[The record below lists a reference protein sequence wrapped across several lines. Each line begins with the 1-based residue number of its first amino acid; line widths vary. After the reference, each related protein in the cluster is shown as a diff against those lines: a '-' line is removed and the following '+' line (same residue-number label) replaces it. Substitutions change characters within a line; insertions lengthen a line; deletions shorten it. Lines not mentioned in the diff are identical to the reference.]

1 MNRKIVKKRLVLKK
15 NIRQFLIRCMLTVII
30 VLITLIAIKTNN
42 ELIDYINKHLKVEP
56 NSNINKLMQKRKPN
70 LIGTSVENDIKVK
83 VYDNGMRV
91 IEMKNVR
98 EA

>member
-1 MNRKIVKKRLVLKK
+1 MTTKEK
-15 NIRQFLIRCMLTVII
+15 VII
-30 VLITLIAIKTNN
+30 GAVGLVITGVMAYTIYDYNDAIKTNN
-42 ELIDYINKHLKVEP
+42 ELIDYINEHLKVEP

-98 EA
+98 ES

>member
-1 MNRKIVKKRLVLKK
+1 MTTKEK
-15 NIRQFLIRCMLTVII
+15 VII
-30 VLITLIAIKTNN
+30 GAVGLVITGVMAYTIYDYNDAIKTNN
-42 ELIDYINKHLKVEP
+42 ELIDYINIHLKVEP

>member
-1 MNRKIVKKRLVLKK
+1 MTTKEK
-15 NIRQFLIRCMLTVII
+15 VII
-30 VLITLIAIKTNN
+30 GAVGLVITGVMAYTIYDYNDAIKTNN
-42 ELIDYINKHLKVEP
+42 ELIDYINEHLKVEP

-70 LIGTSVENDIKVK
+70 LIGTSVENDVKVK

>member
-1 MNRKIVKKRLVLKK
+1 MTTKEK
-15 NIRQFLIRCMLTVII
+15 VII
-30 VLITLIAIKTNN
+30 GAVGLVITGVMAYTIYDYNDAIKTNN

-56 NSNINKLMQKRKPN
+56 NSNIDKLIQKRKPN
-70 LIGTSVENDIKVK
+70 LIGTSVENDVKIK

-91 IEMKNVR
+91 IEMKNVK

>member
-1 MNRKIVKKRLVLKK
+1 MTTKEK
-15 NIRQFLIRCMLTVII
+15 VII
-30 VLITLIAIKTNN
+30 GAVGLVITGVMAYTIYDYNDVIKTNN

-56 NSNINKLMQKRKPN
+56 NSNINKLIQKRKPN
-70 LIGTSVENDIKVK
+70 LVGTSVENDIKVK

-91 IEMKNVR
+91 IEMKNAR

>member
-1 MNRKIVKKRLVLKK
+1 MTTKEK
-15 NIRQFLIRCMLTVII
+15 VII
-30 VLITLIAIKTNN
+30 GAVGLVITGVMAYTIYDYNDAIKTNN

-70 LIGTSVENDIKVK
+70 LIGTSVENDVKVK

>member
-1 MNRKIVKKRLVLKK
+1 MTTKEK
-15 NIRQFLIRCMLTVII
+15 VII
-30 VLITLIAIKTNN
+30 GAVGLVITGVMAYTIYDYNDAIKTNN
-42 ELIDYINKHLKVEP
+42 ELRDYINEHVKVEP
-56 NSNINKLMQKRKPN
+56 NSNINKLIQKRKPN

>member
-1 MNRKIVKKRLVLKK
+1 MTTKEK
-15 NIRQFLIRCMLTVII
+15 VII
-30 VLITLIAIKTNN
+30 GAVGLVITGVMAYTIYDYNDAIKTNN
-42 ELIDYINKHLKVEP
+42 ELIDYINEHLKVEP
-56 NSNINKLMQKRKPN
+56 NSNINKLIQKRKPN
-70 LIGTSVENDIKVK
+70 LIRTSVENDIKVK

>member
-1 MNRKIVKKRLVLKK
+1 MTTKEK
-15 NIRQFLIRCMLTVII
+15 VII
-30 VLITLIAIKTNN
+30 GAVGLVITGVMAYTIYEYNDAIKTNN
-42 ELIDYINKHLKVEP
+42 ELIDYINEHLKVEP

-70 LIGTSVENDIKVK
+70 LIGTSVENDVKVK

>member
-1 MNRKIVKKRLVLKK
+1 MTTKEK
-15 NIRQFLIRCMLTVII
+15 VII
-30 VLITLIAIKTNN
+30 GAVGLVITGVMAYTIYDYNDAIKTNN
-42 ELIDYINKHLKVEP
+42 ELIDYINEHLKVKP
-56 NSNINKLMQKRKPN
+56 NSNIDKLIQKRKPN
-70 LIGTSVENDIKVK
+70 LIGTSVENDVKVK

>member
-1 MNRKIVKKRLVLKK
+1 MTTKEK
-15 NIRQFLIRCMLTVII
+15 VII
-30 VLITLIAIKTNN
+30 GAVGLVITGVMAYTIYDYNDAIKTNN
-42 ELIDYINKHLKVEP
+42 ELIDYINEHLKVEP

-98 EA
+98 EE

>member
-1 MNRKIVKKRLVLKK
+1 MTTKEK
-15 NIRQFLIRCMLTVII
+15 VII
-30 VLITLIAIKTNN
+30 GAVGLVITGVMAYTIYDYNDAIKTNN

-56 NSNINKLMQKRKPN
+56 NSNINKLIQKRKPN

>member
-1 MNRKIVKKRLVLKK
+1 MTTKEK
-15 NIRQFLIRCMLTVII
+15 VII
-30 VLITLIAIKTNN
+30 GAVGLVITGVMAYTIYDYNDAIKTNN
-42 ELIDYINKHLKVEP
+42 ELIDYINEHLKVEP
-56 NSNINKLMQKRKPN
+56 NSNINKLIRKRKPN

>member
-1 MNRKIVKKRLVLKK
+1 MTTKEK
-15 NIRQFLIRCMLTVII
+15 VII
-30 VLITLIAIKTNN
+30 GAVGLVITGVMAYTIYDYNDAITTNN
-42 ELIDYINKHLKVEP
+42 ELIDYINEHLKVEP

-70 LIGTSVENDIKVK
+70 LIGTSVENDVKVK

-91 IEMKNVR
+91 IEMKNIR

>member
-1 MNRKIVKKRLVLKK
+1 MTTKEK
-15 NIRQFLIRCMLTVII
+15 VII
-30 VLITLIAIKTNN
+30 GAVGLVITGVMAYTIYDYNDAIKTNN
-42 ELIDYINKHLKVEP
+42 ELIDYINEHLKVKP
-56 NSNINKLMQKRKPN
+56 NSNIDKLIQKRKPK
-70 LIGTSVENDIKVK
+70 LIGTSVEDDIKVK

>member
-1 MNRKIVKKRLVLKK
+1 MTTKEK
-15 NIRQFLIRCMLTVII
+15 VII
-30 VLITLIAIKTNN
+30 GAVGLVITGVMAYTIHDYNDAIKTNN
-42 ELIDYINKHLKVEP
+42 ELIDYINEHLKVEP

>member
-1 MNRKIVKKRLVLKK
+1 MTTKEK
-15 NIRQFLIRCMLTVII
+15 VII
-30 VLITLIAIKTNN
+30 GAVGLVITGVMAYTIYDYNDAIKTNN
-42 ELIDYINKHLKVEP
+42 ELIDYINEHLKVEP
-56 NSNINKLMQKRKPN
+56 NSNINKLIQKRKPN

-91 IEMKNVR
+91 IEMKNAR

>member
-1 MNRKIVKKRLVLKK
+1 MTTKEK
-15 NIRQFLIRCMLTVII
+15 VII
-30 VLITLIAIKTNN
+30 GAVSLVVAGVMAYTIYDYNDAIKTNN
-42 ELIDYINKHLKVEP
+42 ELIDYINEHLKVEP

-70 LIGTSVENDIKVK
+70 LIGTSVENDIRVK

-91 IEMKNVR
+91 IEMKNAK

>member
-1 MNRKIVKKRLVLKK
+1 MTTKEK
-15 NIRQFLIRCMLTVII
+15 VII
-30 VLITLIAIKTNN
+30 GAVGLVITGVMAYTIYDYNDAIKTNN
-42 ELIDYINKHLKVEP
+42 ELIDYINKQLKVEP
-56 NSNINKLMQKRKPN
+56 NSNINKLIQKRKPN
-70 LIGTSVENDIKVK
+70 LVGTSVENDIKVK

>member
-1 MNRKIVKKRLVLKK
+1 MTTKEK
-15 NIRQFLIRCMLTVII
+15 VII
-30 VLITLIAIKTNN
+30 GAVGLVITGVMAYTIYDYNDAIKTNN
-42 ELIDYINKHLKVEP
+42 ELIDYINEHVKVEP
-56 NSNINKLMQKRKPN
+56 NSNINKLMQKRKQN

>member
-42 ELIDYINKHLKVEP
+42 ELIDYINEHLKVKP
-56 NSNINKLMQKRKPN
+56 NSNIDKFIQKRKPN
-70 LIGTSVENDIKVK
+70 LIGTSVENDVKVK

-91 IEMKNVR
+91 IEMKNVK

>member
-42 ELIDYINKHLKVEP
+42 
-56 NSNINKLMQKRKPN
+56 
-70 LIGTSVENDIKVK
+70 DIKK
-83 VYDNGMRV
+83 IITKQTV
-91 IEMKNVR
+91 IQQ
-98 EA
+98 

>member
-42 ELIDYINKHLKVEP
+42 
-56 NSNINKLMQKRKPN
+56 
-70 LIGTSVENDIKVK
+70 DIKK
-83 VYDNGMRV
+83 
-91 IEMKNVR
+91 IITKNVY
-98 EA
+98 ETNFKFGKAKELYQKYFGNILPIEKVVKEEKPVFNEKLTYKK

>member
-1 MNRKIVKKRLVLKK
+1 MTTKEK
-15 NIRQFLIRCMLTVII
+15 VII
-30 VLITLIAIKTNN
+30 GAVGLVITGVMAYTIYDYNEAIKTNN
-42 ELIDYINKHLKVEP
+42 ELIDYINEHLKVEP

-70 LIGTSVENDIKVK
+70 LIGISVENDIKVK

>member
-1 MNRKIVKKRLVLKK
+1 MTTKEK
-15 NIRQFLIRCMLTVII
+15 VII
-30 VLITLIAIKTNN
+30 GAVSLVVAGVMAYTIYDYNDAIKTNN

-56 NSNINKLMQKRKPN
+56 NSNINKLIQKRKPN

-91 IEMKNVR
+91 IEMKNAR

>member
-1 MNRKIVKKRLVLKK
+1 MTTKEK
-15 NIRQFLIRCMLTVII
+15 VII
-30 VLITLIAIKTNN
+30 GAVGLVITGVMAYTIYDYNDAIKTNN
-42 ELIDYINKHLKVEP
+42 DLIDYINEHLKVEP
-56 NSNINKLMQKRKPN
+56 NSNINKLIQKRKPN

>member
-1 MNRKIVKKRLVLKK
+1 MTTKEK
-15 NIRQFLIRCMLTVII
+15 VII
-30 VLITLIAIKTNN
+30 GAVGLVITGVMAYTIYDYNDAIKTNN
-42 ELIDYINKHLKVEP
+42 DLIDYINEHLKVEP
-56 NSNINKLMQKRKPN
+56 NSNINKLIQKRKPN
-70 LIGTSVENDIKVK
+70 LVGTSVENDIKVK

>member
-1 MNRKIVKKRLVLKK
+1 MTTKEK
-15 NIRQFLIRCMLTVII
+15 VII
-30 VLITLIAIKTNN
+30 GAVGLVITGVMAYTIYDYNDAIKTNN

-56 NSNINKLMQKRKPN
+56 NSNINKLIQKRKPN
-70 LIGTSVENDIKVK
+70 LVGTSVENNIKVK

>member
-1 MNRKIVKKRLVLKK
+1 MTTKEK
-15 NIRQFLIRCMLTVII
+15 VII
-30 VLITLIAIKTNN
+30 GAVGLVITGVMAYTIYDYNDAIKTNN
-42 ELIDYINKHLKVEP
+42 ELIDYINEHLKVEP

-91 IEMKNVR
+91 IEMKNAR